1 LSELPTGTITFLLTD
16 IEGSTRLWE
25 SDPEAMRRAIARHDD
40 LAATVIA
47 RHAGRLVKSRG
58 EGDSLFA
65 VFARATDAV
74 ASACALQQAFAAE
87 LWPGEQSLRV
97 RMALHTGEADLREA
111 DYYGP
116 VVNRCARLRAVAHGG
131 QVLLSIA
138 TAEITRD
145 SLPVGASLL
154 DIGEQRLRDL
164 TSPLHVFQLV
174 HPDLP
179 ADFPALRSLDRLP
192 NNLPLQWSSFIG
204 REKEIAAVKQQLES
218 TCLLT
223 LVGPGGCGKT
233 RLALQVA
240 ADLLEE
246 FPDGVWLVELA
257 LLSDPALIPQ
267 AVASA
272 LDVREEPGRPLM
284 QTLVDHIKTKH
295 LLLILDNCEHVLT
308 ACAQLADALLR
319 VCPHVRLLA
328 TSRERLGMSGETTF
342 PVPSLSRPDPKRLP
356 GGNGDLV
363 ASLSQYEAVRLFIER
378 AVAVQPAFRV
388 TRDNAQALVQV
399 CHRLDG
405 LPLAIELA
413 AARVRALAV
422 EQIDRHMDDRFRL
435 LTGGSRTALPR
446 QQTLRA
452 LIDWSYDLLS
462 ELERELFHRIAVFV
476 GGFTLEAAE
485 SVCGADAGVGHWV
498 LGVGKEPHG
507 HQEQEGDQG
516 VQHISTAPNA
526 YEILD
531 LLTSLVDKS
540 LLVVEAK
547 EGSVRYHLLETLR
560 QYALEKL
567 EASGRLE
574 ALRGCHRAY
583 FLRLAE
589 EAERKLYG
597 VDSDKW
603 LERLEAEHDNLRAAL
618 AWRPAE
624 ETDPDAGLRLASA
637 IWYFWHVR
645 GYFSEGRKWL
655 AEKLA
660 DGAAGNKWRARA
672 LHGAGVLARNQGDF
686 ATARALAEESLAV
699 KREMGDRQ
707 GIAASLNTLAVLALA
722 QGDYA
727 AAQRSYGESLQ
738 IERGLGNRQ
747 GITAS
752 LFGLGNVA
760 LEQGDYATARA
771 HYEESLKMKRELG
784 DRRGIAY
791 AQASLGK
798 VALCQADYTAAR
810 TLLEESLALRRYLGD
825 KRGTAN
831 SLHEL
836 GKVAAFC
843 AQFAEADAL
852 LTESMAIKRE
862 LGDKQGL
869 ATSLHSHGL
878 VALERGEHEA
888 ARALF
893 AESLHICQELENRR
907 GITYAL
913 EAFAALAALQEQAVR
928 AARLYGAAEAL
939 REMIGAP
946 LPVNE
951 REEHAH
957 RVERVRAALDAA
969 AFDAAWAEGR
979 TMTITQAAKDAMQEN

>member
-1 LSELPTGTITFLLTD
+1 MSDLPGGTITLLMTD

-25 SDPEAMRRAIARHDD
+25 SAPEAMRLAVARHDA
-40 LAATVIA
+40 LAEAVIA
-47 RHAGRLVKSRG
+47 AHAGRLIKSRG

-74 ASACALQQAFAAE
+74 AAARALQQAFVAE
-87 LWPGEQSLRV
+87 PWPGELALRV
-97 RMALHTGEADLREA
+97 RMALHTGEADLREN
-111 DYYGP
+111 DYYGAT
-116 VVNRCARLRAVAHGG
+116 VNRCARLRAVAYGG
-131 QVLLSIA
+131 QVLLSMT

-145 SLPVGASLL
+145 SLPAGACLL

-164 TSPLHVFQLV
+164 AAPLRVFQLL

-179 ADFPALRSLDRLP
+179 ADFPALRTLP

-204 REKEIAAVKQQLES
+204 REKEIAAVRKLLES

-233 RLALQVA
+233 RLALEVA
-240 ADLLEE
+240 ADLLTAY
-246 FPDGVWLVELA
+246 PDGVWLVELA
-257 LLSDPALIPQ
+257 LLSDPGLIPQ

-272 LDVREEPGRPLM
+272 LDLREEPGRPLT
-284 QTLVDHIKTKH
+284 QTMIEHLKTKR
-295 LLLILDNCEHVLT
+295 LLLILDNCEHVLSS
-308 ACAQLADALLR
+308 CARMADALLR

-342 PVPSLSRPDPKRLP
+342 PVPSLSRPDPKRLT
-356 GGNGDLV
+356 GANGDLV

-378 AVAVQPAFRV
+378 AEAVQPAFRV

-405 LPLAIELA
+405 MPFAIELA

-446 QQTLRA
+446 QQTLQA
-452 LIDWSYDLLS
+452 TIDWSYDLLS
-462 ELERELFHRIAVFV
+462 GPERALFHGTAVFV

-485 SVCGADAGVGHWV
+485 SVCGVAAFE
-498 LGVGKEPHG
+498 L
-507 HQEQEGDQG
+507 
-516 VQHISTAPNA
+516 
-526 YEILD
+526 LD

-540 LLVVEAK
+540 LLVAEAR
-547 EGSVRYHLLETLR
+547 EESVRYHLLETLR

-567 EASGRLE
+567 EASGGIE
-574 ALRGCHRAY
+574 AMREKHRAY

-603 LERLEAEHDNLRAAL
+603 LERLETEHDNLRAAL
-618 AWRPAE
+618 GWQPAE
-624 ETDPDAGLRLASA
+624 EADPEAGLRLASA

-660 DGAAGNKWRARA
+660 GSAAGSKWRARA

-686 ATARALAEESLAV
+686 AAARALAEESLAV
-699 KREMGDRQ
+699 KRAMGDRQ
-707 GIAASLNTLAVLALA
+707 GIAASYNTLAVLALS
-722 QGDYA
+722 QGDYSS
-727 AAQRSYGESLQ
+727 AQRYYGESLE

-760 LEQGDYATARA
+760 LEQGDYATAHT
-771 HYEESLKMKRELG
+771 HYAESLKIKQELG

-791 AQASLGK
+791 ALAGLG
-798 VALCQADYTAAR
+798 R
-810 TLLEESLALRRYLGD
+810 
-825 KRGTAN
+825 
-831 SLHEL
+831 
-836 GKVAAFC
+836 
-843 AQFAEADAL
+843 
-852 LTESMAIKRE
+852 
-862 LGDKQGL
+862 
-869 ATSLHSHGL
+869 
-878 VALERGEHEA
+878 
-888 ARALF
+888 
-893 AESLHICQELENRR
+893 
-907 GITYAL
+907 
-913 EAFAALAALQEQAVR
+913 
-928 AARLYGAAEAL
+928 
-939 REMIGAP
+939 
-946 LPVNE
+946 
-951 REEHAH
+951 
-957 RVERVRAALDAA
+957 
-969 AFDAAWAEGR
+969 
-979 TMTITQAAKDAMQEN
+979 